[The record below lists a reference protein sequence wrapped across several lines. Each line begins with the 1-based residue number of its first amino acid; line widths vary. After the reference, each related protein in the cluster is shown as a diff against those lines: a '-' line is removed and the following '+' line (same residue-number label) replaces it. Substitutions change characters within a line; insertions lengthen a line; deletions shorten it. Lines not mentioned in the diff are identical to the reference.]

1 MPETGTPYARYS
13 RVTTRRGTLRPLN
26 CPLEPELMV
35 AEFSGE
41 LPPDVAQAVRE
52 HIAICETCG
61 AHAASLRTPY
71 NLLSALG
78 AAPVPYVPDL
88 RETIRVKTATE
99 ARWRIPLRTLGA
111 MSRFGLL
118 ALAMGAVLVGLVAF
132 LLRGGLQNIGAF
144 DTSRTTNALTKVL
157 PAAPSG
163 VIFAETN
170 KTLTVGSGI
179 GQSWTVAEVIVADQ
193 HTGKVLR
200 SLPKSNTRLSIGST
214 SSEPVA
220 IVTDGV
226 TIYEL
231 TAPQTLG
238 GQALVAINAST
249 GATRFITPISGVKG
263 KALPSGAQA
272 QSLILSPDGQ
282 TLYIGIGGSDSQ
294 LLAVRAVAISATAGK
309 VTMEYGP
316 ATVTSAP
323 GPAPASSLPAS
334 AFPSQT
340 PTIDLSHMTFTVAAQ
355 GAVVMSPDGQWLF
368 DALVASNAQGPQYL
382 VIRRFSVGTGQTAQA
397 LALTG
402 QYHGARLSAS
412 RTSGVPQLY
421 LVAGSPGA
429 AVLVMDTTATGPT
442 LLGDIALGG
451 PAVSNGTILDD
462 SLSLSPTV
470 SGGRLYVSE
479 DTNSADG
486 VVTAHERWLV
496 DTQGMSVL
504 ASDSEVTPVGSLM
517 ANSSTSQS
525 AKVLALVN
533 GQIEINAPDFSGYWT
548 PWLKSSDNG
557 VVIQLINSIG

>member
-71 NLLSALG
+71 NLLSSLG

-88 RETIRVKTATE
+88 RESVRVTVASE
-99 ARWRIPLRTLGA
+99 ERWRTPLRKLGE

-118 ALAMGAVLVGLVAF
+118 AVVLGAVLIGLVAF
-132 LLRGGLQNIGAF
+132 LLQGGLQNIGAF
-144 DTSRTTNALTKVL
+144 HTSRTTNSLTKVL

-170 KTLTVGSGI
+170 KTLSLNGDL

-200 SLPKSNTRLSIGST
+200 SLPDSGAQLSIAST

-220 IVTDGV
+220 IVTDGA

-238 GQALVAINAST
+238 GQAIVAINASNGT
-249 GATRFITPISGVKG
+249 TRFITPITGVKG
-263 KALPSGAQA
+263 NSLPGGAQA
-272 QSLILSPDGQ
+272 QSLMLSPDGQ
-282 TLYIGIGGSDSQ
+282 TLYVGIGGSDSQ
-294 LLAVRAVAISATAGK
+294 LLSVRAVAISSTAGK
-309 VTMEYGP
+309 VTMEYSP
-316 ATVTSAP
+316 TTVTSAP

-340 PTIDLSHMTFTVAAQ
+340 PTIDLSHLTFTEAAQ
-355 GAVVMSPDGQWLF
+355 GAVVVSPDGQWLF
-368 DALVASNAQGPQYL
+368 DALVAGNGQGPKY
-382 VIRRFSVGTGQTAQA
+382 VVVRRFSVANGQTAQA

-402 QYHGARLSAS
+402 QFHGARLAVS
-412 RTSGVPQLY
+412 RTSTVPQLY

-429 AVLVMDTTATGPT
+429 TVYVMDTTTKGPT

-451 PAVSNGTILDD
+451 PAVANGTVLDD
-462 SLSLSPTV
+462 SISLSPTV
-470 SGGRLYVSE
+470 TGGRLYVSE
-479 DTNSADG
+479 DTTSPDG
-486 VVTAHERWLV
+486 VVTAHERWFV
-496 DTQGMSVL
+496 DTQGMGVI

-517 ANSSTSQS
+517 ANASTSQS

-533 GQIEINAPDFSGYWT
+533 GQIEINAQDFSGYWT

-557 VVIQLINSIG
+557 AIIQLISSIG